1 MAKIILHSPYYKSGR
16 GASLFGFVNY
26 LATRR
31 GVQITD
37 NTKLNLPATAK
48 QTNLLDQLI
57 STFPECRQFFEYE
70 DYKKNPTVRTAS
82 ELTGRIYDTYP
93 ERFQD
98 RKDFVNYVATR
109 PRVQKIAAHGLFT
122 DYGTPVVLDRVAKEV
137 SEHPGN
143 VWTHII
149 SLRRE
154 DAARLKFDHVKAWQ
168 DLLCAK
174 RNEIAKAMKIRP
186 ENFRWYAAFHD
197 ESYHPHIHMIAYSDD
212 PAEPYLTRKGILEIK
227 SCLAREI
234 FQDEHYHLYR
244 EQTKYRDAI
253 KEDSRQLIRNILDRI
268 SSGDIYNPE
277 VERLLVQLSQRLKNT
292 GGKKAYG
299 YLKSDVKGIVDSI
312 IDEIASDEGVAALY
326 DLWYERRFDILRTYT
341 DELPE
346 KVPLS
351 QNKEFKSI
359 KNMVIQEALTIGAIS
374 KIEVMQDDN
383 IDFPERP
390 PSGSKVPPPVTNPLV
405 EDGDIISGQNNP
417 EVDAEDYEE
426 QANAPVNALF
436 HDHHNGRFS
445 ATLGSLR
452 LFQQICRAVQ
462 DRIPYRDRDGGVRQT
477 DKKLRREI
485 DDKKQAHGLRQ

>member
-1 MAKIILHSPYYKSGR
+1 MAKIILHSPYYKPGR

-31 GVQITD
+31 GVQLPD

-48 QTNLLDQLI
+48 QTTLLDQLI
-57 STFPECRQFFEYE
+57 STFPECQQCFEYE
-70 DYKKNPTVRTAS
+70 DYKKNSTVRTAS
-82 ELTGRIYDTYP
+82 ELIGRIYDTYP
-93 ERFQD
+93 EQFQD

-122 DYGTPVVLDRVAKEV
+122 DYGEPVVLARVAKEV
-137 SEHPGN
+137 SEHTGN

-154 DAARLKFDHVKAWQ
+154 DAARLKFNHVKAWQ

-197 ESYHPHIHMIAYSDD
+197 ESHHPHIHMIAYSAD
-212 PAEPYLTRKGILEIK
+212 PVEPYLTRKGILEIK

-253 KEDSRQLIRNILDRI
+253 KENSRHWIRSILDRI
-268 SSGDIYNPE
+268 GSGDIYNPE
-277 VERLLVQLSQRLKNT
+277 VERLLTRLSQRLQNT
-292 GGKKAYG
+292 GGKKVYG
-299 YLKSDVKGIVDSI
+299 YLKPDVKGIVDSI
-312 IDEIASDEGVAALY
+312 IDKIASDEGIAALY
-326 DLWYERRFDILRTYT
+326 DLWYESRFDILRTYT

-359 KNMVIQEALTIGAIS
+359 KNMVIQEALTIGAIP
-374 KIEVMQDDN
+374 KMEIFPDDN
-383 IDFPERP
+383 IDLPELP
-390 PSGSKVPPPVTNPLV
+390 PYGSKTLSPITNPL
-405 EDGDIISGQNNP
+405 
-417 EVDAEDYEE
+417 AEDEPI
-426 QANAPVNALF
+426 PVKQGDPSLEDICADTLLVKPQDRA
-436 HDHHNGRFS
+436 HFS
-445 ATLGSLR
+445 ATLRSLR